1 MKKVLVL
8 GASGY
13 VGAQLLPRL
22 LEADYQITAASR
34 SIEDLNARLPTHP
47 NLTLLRLDLAD
58 RQQTL
63 ATLPHYDLV
72 FFLVH
77 GMAHG
82 GDFVDYELSLAH
94 NVKQALDASYSRVQH
109 VIYLSSLQ
117 PQSHRS
123 PHLQARYE
131 TGQILRQSHVPIT
144 ELRAGV
150 IIGAG
155 SAAFEIMR
163 DFVYNLPILITPQSI
178 DAQANPIALSN
189 LNTYLLKF
197 AQEQP
202 STDQIFELGGP
213 EILSYR
219 EQFRLL
225 CQLTGKPFRLWST
238 RWLTPYIASHWL
250 GIVTSVPSAIGRS
263 LLAGLTHDFIADN
276 RAIIARY
283 PQTLLSYRDAVTQAI
298 NSEGTFVR
306 SQIWGFDPNAIQ
318 RWQPGFGYYPKR
330 AGASI
335 KTELSSYALWQVI
348 QTIGQRDQGYF
359 FANSLWRV
367 REWLDVLFGG
377 EPPIRHHPAGAQ
389 LVVGDFIDSW
399 KVIRCQPQQF
409 LSLLFGM
416 KGPGLGRLEF
426 MIEDLGTQRRLSIT
440 AWWHPQ
446 GWLGLLYWYAMM
458 PAHLFIFRGMVRA
471 IIKKSRHHQ

>member
-13 VGAQLLPRL
+13 VGAQLLPL
-22 LEADYQITAASR
+22 LLDAGYQITAASR
-34 SIEDLNARLPTHP
+34 QIEALNTRLPTHP
-47 NLTLLRLDLAD
+47 NLSRLSLDLAD
-58 RQQTL
+58 RQKTL
-63 ATLPHYDLV
+63 ATIPNYDLV

-82 GDFVDYELSLAH
+82 GDFVDYELSLAQ
-94 NVKQALDASYSRVQH
+94 NVKDALDLPHNQVRH

-117 PQSHRS
+117 PESGHS
-123 PHLQARYE
+123 PHLQARYD
-131 TGQILRQSHVPIT
+131 TGRILRQSHVPIT

-150 IIGAG
+150 IIGSG

-163 DFVYNLPILITPQSI
+163 DFVYNLPVLLTPKWVDSK
-178 DAQANPIALSN
+178 ANPIALTN

-202 STDQIFELGGP
+202 REHQMFELGGP
-213 EILSYR
+213 DVLSYR
-219 EQFRLL
+219 EQFRIL
-225 CQLTGKPFRLWST
+225 CELTDKPFRLWST
-238 RWLTPYIASHWL
+238 RFLTPRMASRWL
-250 GIVTSVPSAIGRS
+250 GMVTSVPSTIGRS
-263 LLAGLTHDFIADN
+263 LLEGLTHDFIADTHSI
-276 RAIIARY
+276 AARY
-283 PQTLLSYRDAVTQAI
+283 PQVLISYREAAAQAME
-298 NSEGTFVR
+298 SEGTFVR
-306 SQIWGFDPNAIQ
+306 SQVWGFDPNAIL
-318 RWQPGFGYYPKR
+318 RWQPGFGYYPKQ

-335 KTELSSYALWQVI
+335 ETELSSQDLWKVI
-348 QTIGQRDQGYF
+348 RAIGRRDQGYF
-359 FANSLWRV
+359 FANALWRT
-367 REWLDVLFGG
+367 REWLDLFFGG
-377 EPPIRHHPAGAQ
+377 GKPIRRYPAGAE
-389 LVVGDFIDSW
+389 LAVGDFIDSW

-426 MIEDLGTQRRLSIT
+426 TIDDLGGKRRLNVT

-446 GWLGLLYWYAMM
+446 GFLGLLYWYAMM

-471 IIKKSRHHQ
+471 IIKKSRRD